1 MLTTI
6 GGGLKLEEDIFSI
19 VKGVKKSAHS
29 DDPMDIADYRGII
42 VVNMNGSIAGYA
54 CAFHAKNTVMIGI
67 NCRLKGFWYR
77 FCFWHELTHVLNGD
91 IYLPGTN
98 GWITDGKLCR
108 QGVSDHSIPRHE
120 KTANLVAA
128 DETVSTYDVIEMTGY
143 NNPSMQSYRRM
154 KAYLEGLTRELENLR
169 CSFDFS
175 HPTPYLKAKV
185 IEMKRKI
192 MEGTET
198 LSEMES
204 ELIYSNSFMT
214 LPEIAAEL
222 DISERILRYKL
233 EAMRLQGMDIDPQEL
248 EQYGKMFD
256 GAI

>member
-1 MLTTI
+1 M
-6 GGGLKLEEDIFSI
+6 EEDIFSI
-19 VKGVKKSAHS
+19 VKDIKKSAHS
-29 DDPMDIADYRGII
+29 DDPRDIADFCDILVI
-42 VVNMNGSIAGYA
+42 SMNGSVAGYA
-54 CAFHAKNTVMIGI
+54 HAFHAKNTAAIGI

-77 FCFWHELTHVLNGD
+77 FCFWHELTHVFNRD

-98 GWITDGKLCR
+98 GWVTDGKLCR
-108 QGVSDHSIPRHE
+108 HGVSDRSIPRHE

-128 DETVSTYDVIEMTGY
+128 DETVSTYDVIEITGY

-154 KAYLEGLTRELENLR
+154 KAYLEGLTREFEKLR
-169 CSFDFS
+169 CSFDSS
-175 HPTPYLKAKV
+175 HPTPYLKAKA

-192 MEGTET
+192 REGSET

-204 ELIYSNSFMT
+204 DLIYSNTCMT

-222 DISERILRYKL
+222 DVSERILRYKL

-256 GAI
+256 GVI